1 MSVTSMQPSPAGRE
15 PTDAE
20 REATRWVARC
30 DAGLTSTQ
38 QAEFERWLAADPR
51 HAELFEEYD
60 GAWALFDRVRETPE
74 SAENDTAVLAFE
86 PRATVDVHA
95 RPLRQRIIGAWVA
108 TTLATAA
115 ALAWGY
121 IGWWRPTHFTET
133 ARTEIGH
140 VRMLALPD
148 GSSVELNTDSVVS
161 VSYSRGERRLHL
173 ERGEAHFIVAKD
185 VTRPFVVMAN
195 GVAVRAVGTAFN
207 VRLRPEAIE
216 VVVAEGRVRVDD
228 GQTGG
233 SLLPEPRMVR
243 DAIRESSPAPQ
254 AAVQA
259 DGERVLRAG
268 QRVVVTVS
276 ESPSAA
282 AAPTTGV
289 IVPLA
294 ADELRRQLA
303 WQERRLEFVLAPLA
317 EIAAEF
323 NRYNR
328 HKIVIAD
335 DRLAARRFG
344 GSFLANDPARF
355 VRMLQDNFSVL
366 AEKRESE
373 TVLRL
378 AP

>member
-1 MSVTSMQPSPAGRE
+1 
-15 PTDAE
+15 
-20 REATRWVARC
+20 
-30 DAGLTSTQ
+30 
-38 QAEFERWLAADPR
+38 
-51 HAELFEEYD
+51 
-60 GAWALFDRVRETPE
+60 
-74 SAENDTAVLAFE
+74 
-86 PRATVDVHA
+86 
-95 RPLRQRIIGAWVA
+95 
-108 TTLATAA
+108 
-115 ALAWGY
+115 
-121 IGWWRPTHFTET
+121 
-133 ARTEIGH
+133 
-140 VRMLALPD
+140 
-148 GSSVELNTDSVVS
+148 
-161 VSYSRGERRLHL
+161 
-173 ERGEAHFIVAKD
+173 
-185 VTRPFVVMAN
+185 
-195 GVAVRAVGTAFN
+195 
-207 VRLRPEAIE
+207 
-216 VVVAEGRVRVDD
+216 
-228 GQTGG
+228 
-233 SLLPEPRMVR
+233 MVR

-254 AAVQA
+254 EAVQA
-259 DGERVLRAG
+259 DGERVLSAG

-294 ADELRRQLA
+294 ADELQRQLA